1 MAGPPGAKTTMT
13 VDEIIDRLYG
23 LPLAEFT
30 AARNE
35 AARELRKAGEREAA
49 ERVKALRKPTA
60 AAGAVNRLVREHRGE
75 VEQFL
80 HAAAELRDA
89 QFSGKGDLAAATR
102 QEHEALERLT
112 GIGGEAVRQ
121 TLLAAAVDDDA
132 AQQLLEARLEREL
145 EPRGFG
151 TLLAHAPPA
160 AARPAGTTAPQ
171 PAPAPPERK
180 TPKPDD
186 SAARARLEE
195 TEAALSAA
203 EAEERDARRRWDVAQ
218 SELEEARAAV
228 EKPGATSTASTAASP
243 RSCGSASR
251 AGSAGPRRAP

>member
-1 MAGPPGAKTTMT
+1 MT

-60 AAGAVNRLVREHRGE
+60 AAGAVNRLVREQRSE

-80 HAAAELRDA
+80 RTAAELRDA
-89 QFSGKGDLAAATR
+89 QLSGRGDLGAAKR
-102 QEHEALERLT
+102 QEHEELERLT

-132 AQQLLEARLEREL
+132 AQRLLEARLEREL

-151 TLLAHAPPA
+151 TLLEHAPPA
-160 AARPAGTTAPQ
+160 ALRPADATAPQ

-180 TPKPDD
+180 APKPDD
-186 SAARARLEE
+186 SAVRARLQE

-203 EAEERDARRRWDVAQ
+203 EAEERDARRRWELAQ
-218 SELEEARAAV
+218 NELEMARAAV
-228 EKPGATSTASTAASP
+228 ETAQ
-243 RSCGSASR
+243 RDLER
-251 AGSAGPRRAP
+251 LHRR